1 MPHILLTGTIHQAG
15 MDVLAARPD
24 VTVEPI
30 EDSADADF
38 LGRLPAADALIIRT
52 AVVPAAAVEA
62 AERLRVVS
70 RYGVGYDNVPVDT
83 LTRRGI
89 PLTVVGN
96 VNAVTVA
103 EHTMFMMLALA
114 KRCAAHDRAVR
125 TGNWAIRNNFAAV
138 ELAGRTLLILGFGRI
153 GREVARRALAFDLT
167 VLVYDPYVGAAAV
180 AAAGGRKIEDWRT
193 ALGEADVVSLHLPR
207 TPETEGAIGA
217 AELAAMRPGAFL
229 INAARG
235 GLVDEAALAAALR
248 DKSIGGAGLDTF
260 DAEPPSPD
268 NPLLA
273 LDTVIVSPHCAGLT
287 DECAARMGVAA
298 ARNALDGIDGRLD
311 PALVVNRDVLAAT

>member
-1 MPHILLTGTIHQAG
+1 M
-15 MDVLAARPD
+15 
-24 VTVEPI
+24 
-30 EDSADADF
+30 S
-38 LGRLPAADALIIRT
+38 
-52 AVVPAAAVEA
+52 
-62 AERLRVVS
+62 
-70 RYGVGYDNVPVDT
+70 
-83 LTRRGI
+83 
-89 PLTVVGN
+89 
-96 VNAVTVA
+96 
-103 EHTMFMMLALA
+103 

-248 DKSIGGAGLDTF
+248 DKAIGGAGLDTF